1 MGFVVQSPTRAG
13 WRGYTAS
20 IVGRAVEKLAGLVI
34 VVACCWWAASVGRS
48 RAADNWLI
56 WGAPLAVFPVSYA
69 GRKALDARPTAAHA
83 SRMDIAAHYAVGAAL
98 GMGIFPAFRRL
109 LAEPVIQTPWLRQA
123 AGALVVATGAAAA
136 LTVVNLAWRGL
147 GAPFAVKLSSRL
159 ATDGMYGWAR
169 NPMGLCSVCWFVSM
183 GLELGSVWF
192 LVWLATSVSPG
203 WIFFAKVYEER
214 ELELRFGQSYVEYR
228 QRTPMF
234 LPRKPRESAR

>member
-1 MGFVVQSPTRAG
+1 MVQSPTRAG

-20 IVGRAVEKLAGLVI
+20 IVGRVVEKLVGLVI

-83 SRMDIAAHYAVGAAL
+83 SRMDIAVHYAVGAAL

-136 LTVVNLAWRGL
+136 LTVVNLAWCWPGD
-147 GAPFAVKLSSRL
+147 AVRRQALQPTGHRL
-159 ATDGMYGWAR
+159 DVRLTR
-169 NPMGLCSVCWFVSM
+169 NPMGLCSVCWFASM
-183 GLELGSVWF
+183 GLERGSVWF

-228 QRTPMF
+228 HRTPMF